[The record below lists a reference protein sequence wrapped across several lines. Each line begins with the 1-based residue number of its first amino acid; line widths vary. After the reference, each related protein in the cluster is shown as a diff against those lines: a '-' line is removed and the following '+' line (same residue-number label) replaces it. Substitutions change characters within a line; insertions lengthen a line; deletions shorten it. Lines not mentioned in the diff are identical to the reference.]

1 MFPLGENC
9 SAVISKQ
16 RFMSKPGND
25 KWSLDLNAA
34 TSEEYL
40 ETEIALSALML
51 QCRAKACVGLAVPVE
66 QMLE

>member
-1 MFPLGENC
+1 
-9 SAVISKQ
+9 
-16 RFMSKPGND
+16 MSKPGND

-51 QCRAKACVGLAVPVE
+51 QCRAKAFVGLAVPVE
-66 QMLE
+66 QTLE